1 MLASL
6 FLLFGCVALLVIGGA
21 IFMFSLLFT
30 RRRGML
36 YGYPR
41 RRSFFLGFWEDL
53 LWVETFTNGVPAM
66 KIALI
71 TSTTTNIITIMREDL
86 AVVDTIMEEE
96 DLAVVDTIMEEEDLV
111 VVDTFMEEED
121 LVVVDIT
128 N

>member
-21 IFMFSLLFT
+21 IFMFSFLFT

-41 RRSFFLGFWEDL
+41 RRSFFPWLLGRPFMGGDFYERRPRYEDRPHH
-53 LWVETFTNGVPAM
+53 ERH
-66 KIALI
+66 
-71 TSTTTNIITIMREDL
+71 TNIITIMREDL

-111 VVDTFMEEED
+111 VVDTIMEEED
-121 LVVVDIT
+121 LVVVDIAD
-128 N
+128 